1 MTQFI
6 SLSSKAQTLV
16 NHYVNCSRIKSPF
29 DSNILKKLLVSVY
42 SHTADADTKLLHILE
57 KYLIDLGDYY
67 TDDDINILLSEY
79 SVLAM
84 YCHQHDDIFYSPL
97 SERESSRNT
106 GFKTGISDFLTPID
120 LVSLCL
126 RIADCKAE
134 SNIYLPFAGTCSFAL
149 YQSTSCHYD
158 ADEISTEVWA
168 YSKILLLSQGIAANL
183 RCRDCLVR
191 DDASKIKMPS
201 PQYDYIF
208 SFPPMLFGREER
220 YIANTFL
227 FLAQN
232 ALKCNGEL
240 YCLLPMSF
248 CYGRDWL
255 EFRESILKKSA
266 NVYSAIVISLPPLF
280 KPYASVSMC
289 LLCLK
294 KDGKG
299 TICLVDATD
308 ETFSV
313 SKDLAGWK
321 QSILKADS
329 IIETISEQDKKY
341 VWVGKSEDLSGDINL
356 QPSRYLINDILP
368 KANNGEKLF
377 KLADLV
383 DIMPFTDIV
392 TNKIAEERD
401 IPFIGIKELSSS
413 YLNCDI
419 YRKEIPVPN
428 KRIGYRILTSDCLLI
443 GFISGKFKV
452 GRIHGA
458 SKTEPVALRPEIFAV
473 KLKSKAIT
481 EDFLLRCIM
490 AKETELQANRLSIG
504 GVISRLTKSDFL
516 SISVLVPTLIAQQE
530 SLCKE
535 DTRSSLTESDRQ
547 LLESAESFR
556 RDIHMKKHAIGQ
568 TIFNLNNWMK
578 VLQRARKDGN
588 GVVDDNAVVG
598 TIHKTKVANIYSNLQ
613 AIMQELQIKISKLDS
628 GYGMQ
633 CREIPLTDFIEDYIQ
648 KNPSPI
654 FQYVFDSISNRAQQ
668 TITDPDG
675 EIVIAKGDPIG
686 YVHFPVEALTIIF
699 DNIINN
705 ACCHGFENTADSK
718 NMVRIE
724 IMIEGENY
732 IVNISNNGKPL
743 LPGYDSESVLTYGIS
758 SKEGNGHYGIG
769 GYEVRK
775 LMQEFDGDAKFISNP
790 DDEFS
795 VTYKL
800 IFHKN
805 NIVASFSI

>member
-1 MTQFI
+1 MLQFV

-16 NHYVNCSRIKSPF
+16 NHYVNLSRAKSPF
-29 DSNILKKLLVSVY
+29 DDNILKKLLISVY
-42 SHTADADTKLLHILE
+42 SRTANADTELLHILE

-67 TDDDINILLSEY
+67 TDDEIDILLSEY
-79 SVLAM
+79 SALAM
-84 YCHQHDDIFYSPL
+84 YCHQHDDIFYS
-97 SERESSRNT
+97 SSGNRRKSMIA
-106 GFKTGISDFLTPID
+106 GFQSGVSDFLAPID
-120 LVSLCL
+120 LVNMCL
-126 RIADCKAE
+126 KIADCKTD

-168 YSKILLLSQGIAANL
+168 YSKILLLSQGIVANL
-183 RCRDCLVR
+183 RCRGCLVR
-191 DDASKIKMPS
+191 DDASIIKIPS
-201 PQYDYIF
+201 PKYDYIF

-232 ALKCNGEL
+232 ALKGNGEL

-266 NVYSAIVISLPPLF
+266 NLYSVIVISLPPLF
-280 KPYASVSMC
+280 KPYASIPMC

-308 ETFSV
+308 DTFSA

-321 QSILKADS
+321 QNILKADS
-329 IIETISEQDKKY
+329 IIETISDQDEKY
-341 VWVGKSEDLSGDINL
+341 VWIGKSEDLSGDINL
-356 QPSRYLINDILP
+356 QPTRYLINDILP
-368 KANNGEKLF
+368 KANDGEELF

-383 DIMPFTDIV
+383 DIVPFTRIV
-392 TNKIAEERD
+392 TNKIAEERG

-419 YRKEIPVPN
+419 YRKELPVSDR
-428 KRIGYRILTSDCLLI
+428 RIGYRILTSDCLLI
-443 GFISGKFKV
+443 GFMGGKFKV
-452 GRIHGA
+452 GRLHGV
-458 SKTEPVALRPEIFAV
+458 SKTEQVALRPEIFAV

-504 GVISRLTKSDFL
+504 SVISRLTQSDFL
-516 SISVLVPTLIAQQE
+516 SISVLAPTRIAEQE

-578 VLQRARKDGN
+578 VLQRARREGN
-588 GVVDDNAVVG
+588 GIVDDNAVVG
-598 TIHKTKVANIYSNLQ
+598 TIHKTKVADIYSNLQ
-613 AIMQELQIKISKLDS
+613 AIMQELQTKISKLDS

-633 CREIPLTDFIEDYIQ
+633 CREISLTDFIEDYIQ

-654 FQYVFDSISNRAQQ
+654 FQYVFDAMSNRAQQ
-668 TITDPDG
+668 TITDLDG
-675 EIVIAKGDPIG
+675 EVVIAKGDPIG

-705 ACCHGFENTADSK
+705 ACCHGFENKADSK

-724 IMIEGENY
+724 IITEGENY

-743 LPGYDSESVLTYGIS
+743 LSGYDSESVLTYGIS

-775 LMQEFDGDAKFISNP
+775 LMQEFDGNAKFISNP

-795 VTYKL
+795 VAYRL

-805 NIVASFSI
+805 NIIASF

>member
-504 GVISRLTKSDFL
+504 G
-516 SISVLVPTLIAQQE
+516 
-530 SLCKE
+530 
-535 DTRSSLTESDRQ
+535 
-547 LLESAESFR
+547 
-556 RDIHMKKHAIGQ
+556 
-568 TIFNLNNWMK
+568 
-578 VLQRARKDGN
+578 
-588 GVVDDNAVVG
+588 
-598 TIHKTKVANIYSNLQ
+598 
-613 AIMQELQIKISKLDS
+613 
-628 GYGMQ
+628 
-633 CREIPLTDFIEDYIQ
+633 
-648 KNPSPI
+648 
-654 FQYVFDSISNRAQQ
+654 
-668 TITDPDG
+668 
-675 EIVIAKGDPIG
+675 
-686 YVHFPVEALTIIF
+686 
-699 DNIINN
+699 
-705 ACCHGFENTADSK
+705 
-718 NMVRIE
+718 
-724 IMIEGENY
+724 
-732 IVNISNNGKPL
+732 
-743 LPGYDSESVLTYGIS
+743 
-758 SKEGNGHYGIG
+758 
-769 GYEVRK
+769 
-775 LMQEFDGDAKFISNP
+775 
-790 DDEFS
+790 
-795 VTYKL
+795 
-800 IFHKN
+800 
-805 NIVASFSI
+805 